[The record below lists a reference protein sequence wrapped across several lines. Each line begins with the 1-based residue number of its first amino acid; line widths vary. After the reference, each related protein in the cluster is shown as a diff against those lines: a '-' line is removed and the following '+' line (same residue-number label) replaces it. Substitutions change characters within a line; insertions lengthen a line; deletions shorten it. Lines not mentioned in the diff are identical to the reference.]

1 MSTPTSSSG
10 EVAPSPRSDSSDIEI
25 IRQQG
30 DLVIDEFQNLI
41 AEHNSGGYR
50 RHMQKSQI
58 ERKKELLNQLH
69 ANFLPELAQQI
80 TTLSLTLDP
89 IHLREQT
96 IFTLEQIL
104 MIQSYLHQSLVNIE
118 SAIGTLC
125 PSPDIFLPGRYGDG
139 DQKYK
144 RINDQQHREFKAFRT
159 NRLLD
164 MVTSNL
170 RQGIIPLFESSYS
183 LIQRKEFSTETT
195 RDPPHID
202 VIRESILGY
211 SSSSCKEIESTIR
224 WLEGSEFQLVQWDWP
239 NEICRMNEQMGQL
252 LSIINRIP
260 SNEGNREDED
270 ETHIESDIVLAR
282 STVPIF
288 KLCRLFFNKLSKLNM
303 DKRWFPLFSE
313 MRTDQLDRLY
323 NLAGGVRLELGGFIK
338 SLPYAHRFHDHRNLE
353 DVIDIAQLFEP
364 CLFLIFQYFVPFLPE
379 TNCHPAQDN
388 LRAWLETWY
397 DQLDLAVQLYQRA
410 LKVYDR
416 SLR

>member
-104 MIQSYLHQSLVNIE
+104 MIQSYLHQSL
-118 SAIGTLC
+118 
-125 PSPDIFLPGRYGDG
+125 
-139 DQKYK
+139 KYK

-159 NRLLD
+159 NRLFD

-270 ETHIESDIVLAR
+270 ETISNQTSCLLDQQ
-282 STVPIF
+282 
-288 KLCRLFFNKLSKLNM
+288 
-303 DKRWFPLFSE
+303 WFPLFSE

>member
-25 IRQQG
+25 IRQQA

-50 RHMQKSQI
+50 RHMQKKSQI

-159 NRLLD
+159 NRLFD
-164 MVTSNL
+164 MELLN
-170 RQGIIPLFESSYS
+170 
-183 LIQRKEFSTETT
+183 
-195 RDPPHID
+195 RDHSRPPHID

-224 WLEGSEFQLVQWDWP
+224 WLEGSEFELVQWDWP

-364 CLFLIFQYFVPFLPE
+364 CLFLIFHYFVPFLPE
-379 TNCHPAQDN
+379 TNSHPAQSN